1 LDCFVSPCHGVC
13 QFRPSSNSSG
23 PTDWPMNSAEHSTG
37 QTEATLEQ
45 SSCPHLNNGHCTEC
59 AGHMTD
65 TDALPMESIAGPA
78 VPMHTDVTM
87 ESDPCPICLVHF
99 HGRDAMPVVL
109 KTQCCGHRFDL
120 DCISRCF
127 VDQPIGSRQ
136 CVMCRQDPLPMVN
149 ENTGESHPD
158 TFFPDEAFYIACFD
172 GDLDQVE
179 RSLAEEV
186 HVDTVMDDDFTAL
199 MLVSILGHRDVAER
213 LINAGANLNARTTDG
228 DTPLF
233 IAASMGNTDCVKL
246 LIDAGADLN
255 ATCHSSIFGGAT
267 PLFIAALRGHTDTVK
282 LLINA
287 GADLN
292 ASRTSDGATPLL
304 IATLKDNNDCVKAL
318 TEAGAR

>member
-1 LDCFVSPCHGVC
+1 
-13 QFRPSSNSSG
+13 
-23 PTDWPMNSAEHSTG
+23 
-37 QTEATLEQ
+37 
-45 SSCPHLNNGHCTEC
+45 
-59 AGHMTD
+59 MTD